1 MRPDPEQN
9 LKIGWIGFHQE
20 GIPALRGLLESGVE
34 LEAVITLEQSALVK
48 RSAAVGYADV
58 LAPYGVALH
67 EVSNINDASSI
78 SLLQSLDLDL
88 LLVIGWSQILHKA
101 VLAAARLGVIGA
113 HASLLPHNRG
123 SAPINWALIRGE
135 TTAGNTLIWLTEG
148 VDEGSIVDQMEFSV
162 TQYDTCETLYEKVAQ
177 TNHRMI
183 ERILP
188 QLFSGRKPG
197 RSQPHTHEPILPRR
211 RPADGLLNWNQP
223 AQKVYDFV
231 RALTRPYP
239 GAFSFL
245 DGQRWIIQ
253 SCALLPDIGIGSESA
268 GMILGP
274 VVSPIAAACG
284 LAVAGSDGTIMIL
297 ELENSDG
304 QILSGTALSDTKW
317 TGKVWTNE

>member
-1 MRPDPEQN
+1 MTV
-9 LKIGWIGFHQE
+9 E
-20 GIPALRGLLESGVE
+20 GVAALV
-34 LEAVITLEQSALVK
+34 SALLQPGS
-48 RSAAVGYADV
+48 RLRDLR
-58 LAPYGVALH
+58 LA
-67 EVSNINDASSI
+67 N
-78 SLLQSLDLDL
+78 
-88 LLVIGWSQILHKA
+88 
-101 VLAAARLGVIGA
+101 
-113 HASLLPHNRG
+113 
-123 SAPINWALIRGE
+123 NWFGP
-135 TTAGNTLIWLTEG
+135 AG
-148 VDEGSIVDQMEFSV
+148 
-162 TQYDTCETLYEKVAQ
+162 
-177 TNHRMI
+177 
-183 ERILP
+183 
-188 QLFSGRKPG
+188 
-197 RSQPHTHEPILPRR
+197 
-211 RPADGLLNWNQP
+211 
-223 AQKVYDFV
+223 V